1 MSRCHTPCED
11 CAGPGQE
18 VAPLGSRVDPG
29 PTCGCRC
36 HEAYRFIFHK
46 PLPDGTYIDRS
57 LTA

>member
-1 MSRCHTPCED
+1 MSRCHTH

-46 PLPDGTYIDRS
+46 PPPDGTYIDRS